1 MKDRYA
7 CWTLLWVLS
16 FSGLDAFAAPSLV
29 EQLGE
34 GVYEVRDDGGQWPGD
49 MSRGITHQSH
59 AAYQAKKVLD
69 LSDVSDDVWRQ
80 TREVRLSA
88 FFMVRDYSGH
98 DNKTPNGLD
107 EALEVVVNGKV
118 HRYSTDCGAPVFG
131 EGKPPAISWYDFVLP
146 KEDFVQGRNEV
157 ILRKAASD
165 KNDDY
170 LYLGIDESQKRSN
183 SYVAFDGKTWT
194 QDKLTVPGGNGEYM
208 VRLYLLARETACTV
222 RWQPGQPTELDD
234 PAKVILYAGA
244 RRGEATSD
252 GLRVPAGESAR
263 IEWHPLALD
272 LLRPVQVTLEGTG
285 AVRFAWLDEAGQPD
299 AALQGNLPLTQ
310 SLPAQRPLK
319 PSGLAI
325 TATDGPLTLKTAT
338 LSAAAAFRP
347 LPKPIDL
354 CPRMTACPGTGTTRP
369 ASREL
374 RGFTVVLESA
384 STPDNAGLRCQFEKV
399 GNQLHLVSLYNH
411 NTQCEM
417 LRDPAQAHLFVVEI
431 EGRRY
436 VGNRDFRLQS
446 LGLAGFAGTDFAG
459 DNAIV
464 AVLELPQPPL
474 VAALYAK
481 ASTDGLRL
489 TLHLENNGSAPVDF
503 KLAFPHL
510 AGLAISENP
519 ADDYYFFPWGGGI
532 IADVPAHIRRGYGDH
547 EALYQVMD
555 LFSPSRGGG
564 LSLRL
569 DDADGWHKTLAL
581 RKHLVGRSETDAQRL
596 SVRTTDEFQ
605 WTTGSLEA
613 VEGTGFACEYLRRT
627 RQPGQN
633 TFVPATAVLAAH
645 PGDWHAA
652 LQAYADWAHR
662 AWKFRPF
669 PSRLKGVHNMMAAG
683 WGQSFLF
690 QGGKYRTDIIQP
702 PKAGLGRTQTDCV
715 ELMSWWDWSPLG
727 PWSTPFDK
735 LQDVLTDA
743 QIKQWQAYFVQD
755 PVTGKTMWN
764 NQPGDYDGY
773 NQRFGGL
780 PAFRQAIQDYRDR
793 GALVTLYT
801 DPFRLDDASKTGRQF
816 GQRWGVV
823 GSDGKPTTAYEV
835 WNPCHDLPEVRA
847 WVAETMKRVMRETGA
862 DGLRLDEYG
871 HAGWA
876 CFHPDH
882 QHTFAEHGVSQW
894 QKAVAEATRLVRAGM
909 DEVAPDSVLT
919 TEHPGYDYLMQFLE
933 GCITYDLTVMACPLR
948 PLECNLQRFYFP
960 ECKAYELDHQNADP
974 VCRKKFWNAVGSFG
988 RYYPLPMYAILCEN
1002 EDAYQGRDCAPLVTT
1017 PGQASYV
1024 YVNRF
1029 SSGPKTLY
1037 HVYNAAG
1044 HTFDGPALTVPL
1056 LPNEHVFDLLNCH
1069 EVAANESGSPGSAE
1083 LRIYLPRD
1091 DVACLA
1097 RLPRHLRISREGE
1110 TLHIDNQWPADD
1122 CTLVVSDASGERLLT
1137 REAKP
1142 ARNEIALGQLP
1153 KVATPCCVKLLCRD
1167 LLLDATAIPER

>member
-1 MKDRYA
+1 M
-7 CWTLLWVLS
+7 
-16 FSGLDAFAAPSLV
+16 
-29 EQLGE
+29 
-34 GVYEVRDDGGQWPGD
+34 
-49 MSRGITHQSH
+49 
-59 AAYQAKKVLD
+59 
-69 LSDVSDDVWRQ
+69 
-80 TREVRLSA
+80 
-88 FFMVRDYSGH
+88 
-98 DNKTPNGLD
+98 
-107 EALEVVVNGKV
+107 
-118 HRYSTDCGAPVFG
+118 
-131 EGKPPAISWYDFVLP
+131 
-146 KEDFVQGRNEV
+146 
-157 ILRKAASD
+157 
-165 KNDDY
+165 
-170 LYLGIDESQKRSN
+170 
-183 SYVAFDGKTWT
+183 
-194 QDKLTVPGGNGEYM
+194 
-208 VRLYLLARETACTV
+208 
-222 RWQPGQPTELDD
+222 
-234 PAKVILYAGA
+234 
-244 RRGEATSD
+244 
-252 GLRVPAGESAR
+252 
-263 IEWHPLALD
+263 
-272 LLRPVQVTLEGTG
+272 QVTLEGTG
-285 AVRFAWLDEAGQPD
+285 AVRFAWLDEAGKPG
-299 AALQGNLPLTQ
+299 AAVQGNLPLTQ

-347 LPKPIDL
+347 LPKRIDL
-354 CPRMTACPGTGTTRP
+354 CPQMTACPGTGTTRP

-431 EGRRY
+431 DGRRY
-436 VGNRDFRLQS
+436 AGNRDFRLQS
-446 LGLAGFAGTDFAG
+446 IGLAGFAGTDFAG

-474 VAALYAK
+474 MAALYAK

-596 SVRTTDEFQ
+596 SVKTTDEFQ

-627 RQPGQN
+627 RQPGQK

-645 PGDWHAA
+645 PGDWHVA

-662 AWKFRPF
+662 VWKFRPF
-669 PSRLKGVHNMMAAG
+669 PSRLKGVHNMIAAG

-690 QGGKYRTDIIQP
+690 QDGKYRTDIIQP
-702 PKAGLGRTQTDCV
+702 PKAGLGRTQTDCI

-743 QIKQWQAYFVQD
+743 QIKEWQAYFVKD
-755 PVTGKTMWN
+755 PVTGQTMWN

-780 PAFRQAIQDYRDR
+780 PAFRQAIQAYRDR

-801 DPFRLDDASKTGRQF
+801 DPFRLDDASKTGREF
-816 GQRWGVV
+816 GKRWGVV

-835 WNPCHDLPEVRA
+835 WNPCHDLPEVRQ
-847 WVAETMKRVMRETGA
+847 WVADTMKRVMRETGA

-876 CFHPDH
+876 CFSPDH

-909 DEVAPDSVLT
+909 DRGRARFRADHGAPRLRLPDAV
-919 TEHPGYDYLMQFLE
+919 PGRLHY
-933 GCITYDLTVMACPLR
+933 LR
-948 PLECNLQRFYFP
+948 P
-960 ECKAYELDHQNADP
+960 D
-974 VCRKKFWNAVGSFG
+974 
-988 RYYPLPMYAILCEN
+988 
-1002 EDAYQGRDCAPLVTT
+1002 RDGLA
-1017 PGQASYV
+1017 AA
-1024 YVNRF
+1024 
-1029 SSGPKTLY
+1029 
-1037 HVYNAAG
+1037 AAG
-1044 HTFDGPALTVPL
+1044 VQSATLLFPRVQSLRIGPSERGPGVPQEVLERGGILWPL
-1056 LPNEHVFDLLNCH
+1056 LPAADVRDPVRERGRVPGPGLHPADHHAGTSAVRLRQSLRLRRQNAVSRLQCH
-1069 EVAANESGSPGSAE
+1069 RPHLRRPGPDRAAATQRTRVRPAE
-1083 LRIYLPRD
+1083 LP
-1091 DVACLA
+1091 
-1097 RLPRHLRISREGE
+1097 
-1110 TLHIDNQWPADD
+1110 
-1122 CTLVVSDASGERLLT
+1122 
-1137 REAKP
+1137 
-1142 ARNEIALGQLP
+1142 
-1153 KVATPCCVKLLCRD
+1153 
-1167 LLLDATAIPER
+1167 